1 MSRAGNEQQKL
12 RKIENIWIITR
23 EYDGL
28 AGAGGVKDVCRQLA
42 EVLAARAE
50 VSVLLPLYGFINA
63 EAAGFAPLCSF
74 QVDMNYVGVERREQV
89 RIWER
94 REKKDKGHLSL
105 YLVEAERYREKRA
118 VYTYTAK
125 DEADNA
131 SHVSGSG
138 HYDYFA
144 MNVLLQ
150 KTALDLMLYLGK
162 RPAIIHCHDGHAALL
177 PAMAREMDGYR
188 HFFRGTGMV
197 VTVHNAGL
205 GYHQEVDDLPF
216 AKAITGLPSRIIG
229 KNLLN
234 GRFDPF
240 LAAAPYVV
248 MNTVSENYAR
258 ELRESDD
265 DELTGWLGHHL
276 ARRGVMLKGVTNGI
290 NPEDFNPEQAEK
302 QGIAAPFSPARGDM
316 AGKRLCRADLT
327 RMLNRHEPAHV
338 RISGLLHEMPELPL
352 FTLIGRLTAQ
362 KGVDI
367 LVDALQQLLPA
378 DNRFQVLIL
387 GTGEK
392 KIEQELT
399 AMADLPEN
407 RGRVCLVLGYDQ
419 RLANKVYAAG
429 DFFLVPSRYEP
440 CGLTD
445 YIAQL
450 FGNLPIVHHVGGLVK
465 VRDGSTGFAYREHSV
480 EALLGAMG
488 QALAAF
494 RLHPEKIAAMQR
506 ESIKVIHNSYTWDKI
521 VLRYLEL
528 YQEALTLCSRQ

>member
-1 MSRAGNEQQKL
+1 MSREGNDH
-12 RKIENIWIITR
+12 KIENIWIITR

-42 EVLAARAE
+42 ESLAGRAE
-50 VSVLLPLYGFINA
+50 VAVLLPLYGFIKA
-63 EAAGFAPLCSF
+63 EEAGFSPLCSF

-94 REKKDKGHLSL
+94 RRKMGKRHLTI
-105 YLVEAERYREKRA
+105 YLVGAERYREKRA
-118 VYTYTAK
+118 VYTYTAA

-131 SHVSGSG
+131 DHVSGSG

-150 KTALDLMLYLGK
+150 KAALDLMLYLGK
-162 RPAIIHCHDGHAALL
+162 RPDIIHCHDGHAALL
-177 PAMAREMDGYR
+177 PAMAREIDGCR
-188 HFFRGTGMV
+188 HFFRETGMV
-197 VTVHNAGL
+197 VTVHNAGI

-229 KNLLN
+229 KNLLS

-258 ELRESDD
+258 ELRESAD
-265 DELTGWLGHHL
+265 DELTGWLGHQL
-276 ARRGVMLKGVTNGI
+276 ARRGVLLKGVTNGI

-302 QGIAAPFSPARGDM
+302 QGIAAPFSPAKGDL
-316 AGKRLCRADLT
+316 AGKRLCRQDLV
-327 RMLNRHEPAHV
+327 RLLGRQEPATV
-338 RISGLLHEMPELPL
+338 RISGSLNDDPDLPL
-352 FTLIGRLTAQ
+352 FTLIGRLTEQ
-362 KGVDI
+362 KGVDM
-367 LVDALQQLLPA
+367 LVSALQTLLPE
-378 DNRFQVLIL
+378 DQQFQVLIL
-387 GTGEK
+387 GTGDKE
-392 KIEQELT
+392 IELDLIGL
-399 AMADLPEN
+399 ADIPEN
-407 RGRVCLVLGYDQ
+407 RGRVCIALGYDQ
-419 RLANKVYAAG
+419 QLANKVYAAG
-429 DFFLVPSRYEP
+429 DFFLIPSRYEP

-465 VRDGSTGFAYREHSV
+465 VEDGRTGFAYHEPSA
-480 EALLGAMG
+480 EALMAAMQ
-488 QALAAF
+488 QALVTF
-494 RLHPEKIAAMQR
+494 RSHPEQITAMQR

-521 VLRYLEL
+521 VLRYMEL